1 VFNGSRTPVFQD
13 LSVTVSYITNFK
25 DNFTVI
31 YLAANNV
38 PGFRQVSGYRFASK
52 PDEQGRFSG
61 SPILPPA
68 KRFIFLGLIMTIGE
82 KFVKNQ
88 GNNDDL

>member
-1 VFNGSRTPVFQD
+1 MT
-13 LSVTVSYITNFK
+13 LSYITNIK
-25 DNFTVI
+25 DNFTVVYI
-31 YLAANNV
+31 AANNV
-38 PGFRQVSGYRFASK
+38 PGFRQVSGYRFAST
-52 PDEQGRFSG
+52 PDEQGRFAG